1 MEPQFGQNLTDLF
14 MINLPHNIYIHS
26 PTKNN
31 DMKEDTT
38 KEIIAIIA
46 IILGVLMLIY
56 PQLVGYLAGLFLIIY
71 GILELIK

>member
-1 MEPQFGQNLTDLF
+1 
-14 MINLPHNIYIHS
+14 MINLNFHNIYIHS
-26 PTKNN
+26 PTKDIN
-31 DMKEDTT
+31 MKEDTT
-38 KEIIAIIA
+38 REIISIIA

>member
-1 MEPQFGQNLTDLF
+1 
-14 MINLPHNIYIHS
+14 MINLNFHNIYIHS
-26 PTKNN
+26 PTK
-31 DMKEDTT
+31 DISMKEDTT
-38 KEIIAIIA
+38 REIISIIA

>member
-1 MEPQFGQNLTDLF
+1 
-14 MINLPHNIYIHS
+14 
-26 PTKNN
+26 
-31 DMKEDTT
+31 MKEDTT
-38 KEIIAIIA
+38 REIISIIA